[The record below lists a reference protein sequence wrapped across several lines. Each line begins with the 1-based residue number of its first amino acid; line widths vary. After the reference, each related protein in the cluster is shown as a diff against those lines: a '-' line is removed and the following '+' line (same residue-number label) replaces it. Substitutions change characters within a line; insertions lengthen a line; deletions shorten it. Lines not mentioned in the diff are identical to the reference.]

1 MRPTISVIREAVDTV
16 FHDGQLEREEG
27 STITLQC
34 TASGLPQPS
43 IQWLR
48 NEAILQGDGT
58 RVTVTSTP
66 DSENGDGILNRTS
79 SLHFTRLQLSDA
91 AQYSCRAVSGFVAP
105 IIGQNVWQFDL
116 LIKGEITEWYSY
128 IE

>member
-16 FHDGQLEREEG
+16 FHNGQLEREEG

-58 RVTVTSTP
+58 RVNVTPS
-66 DSENGDGILNRTS
+66 DSDHGEGILSRNS

-91 AQYSCRAVSGFVAP
+91 AQYSCRAVSGVVAP

-116 LIKGEITEWYSY
+116 LLKGEITEWYSY

>member
-16 FHDGQLEREEG
+16 FHNGQLEREEG

-66 DSENGDGILNRTS
+66 DLENGGGILNRTS
-79 SLHFTRLQLSDA
+79 SLNFTRLQLSDA
-91 AQYSCRAVSGFVAP
+91 AQYSCRAVSGVVAP

-116 LIKGEITEWYSY
+116 LVKGEITE
-128 IE
+128 